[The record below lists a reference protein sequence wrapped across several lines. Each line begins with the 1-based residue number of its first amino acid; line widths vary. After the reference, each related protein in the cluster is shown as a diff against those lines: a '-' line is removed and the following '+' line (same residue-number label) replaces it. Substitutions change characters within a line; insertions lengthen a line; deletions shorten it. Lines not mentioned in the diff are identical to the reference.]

1 MQKRR
6 FIPIIIILIVISVIS
21 TAVLTNS
28 ETKKE
33 DDDIYANLRLF
44 SNALNIIQE
53 NYVEEVSSKK
63 LIYGAI
69 SGMLR
74 DLDPHSSFLKPD
86 DYKEL
91 QIETKGSFGGIGI
104 EITIRKGM
112 LTIVA
117 PLEGTPADRLGL
129 KANDI
134 IVKINGEL
142 TKDMTLMEAVHKMR
156 GPKGTKV
163 TLTIMRKGWKAPK
176 DFEIIRDIISIRSVR
191 SKVLE
196 PSYAYVRITSFQSST
211 AKDLRKTLK
220 KLEKGSKTHTLKGLI
235 LDLRNNPGGLLD
247 QAVEVSDIFLDKGLI
262 VYTKGRLKNQQMEFA
277 AHKNETPHNYPI
289 IVLVN
294 EGTASA
300 SEIVAGAL
308 QDHKRALILGVKTF
322 GKGSVQTVIPLRD
335 GSAMR
340 LTTALYY
347 TPSGRSIQAT
357 GIEPDIVV
365 ERTEPTKEEKK
376 EEESKMTPIR
386 EINLKHHM
394 EIKKPKKVKTKVKK
408 ENHDKEVEKLL
419 KEDNQLS
426 MALEL
431 LKSWTIFAQMS
442 FQQK

>member
-1 MQKRR
+1 M
-6 FIPIIIILIVISVIS
+6 IIILIVISVIS

-28 ETKKE
+28 EIKKE

-376 EEESKMTPIR
+376 
-386 EINLKHHM
+386 
-394 EIKKPKKVKTKVKK
+394 
-408 ENHDKEVEKLL
+408 
-419 KEDNQLS
+419 
-426 MALEL
+426 
-431 LKSWTIFAQMS
+431 
-442 FQQK
+442 

>member
-1 MQKRR
+1 MQKRK

-163 TLTIMRKGWKAPK
+163 TLTIMRKGWKVPK

-196 PSYAYVRITSFQSST
+196 PGYAYVRITSFQSST

>member
-1 MQKRR
+1 
-6 FIPIIIILIVISVIS
+6 
-21 TAVLTNS
+21 
-28 ETKKE
+28 
-33 DDDIYANLRLF
+33 
-44 SNALNIIQE
+44 
-53 NYVEEVSSKK
+53 
-63 LIYGAI
+63 
-69 SGMLR
+69 
-74 DLDPHSSFLKPD
+74 
-86 DYKEL
+86 
-91 QIETKGSFGGIGI
+91 
-104 EITIRKGM
+104 M

-394 EIKKPKKVKTKVKK
+394 EIKKPKKEKTKVKK